1 MKKAV
6 SGGLEWGLKLCISY
20 ELLVMLMLLILDH
33 NILSNQDVGHKYKV
47 TCPLPFLIILH
58 PINHEILLNILV
70 SVFISLLDNNKKIPN

>member
-1 MKKAV
+1 
-6 SGGLEWGLKLCISY
+6 
-20 ELLVMLMLLILDH
+20 MLMLLILDH

-70 SVFISLLDNNKKIPN
+70 SVFISLLDNNKKNPNWSLFAGPAYISWPPEYSC